1 MTPLSEPH
9 QSFQSFQ
16 ALKPIGVYGGTF
28 DPIHF
33 GHLRP
38 NLELCEYFDMQEVR
52 FIPAFIPPH
61 RNQPASSAQLRKQ
74 MVALAIASESR
85 FVLDK
90 RELQRGGPSYMIDT
104 LKSLRADFAGHPLC
118 LLLGMDAF
126 MGINTWYHWQEL
138 LDYAHIIVSQRPD
151 TDFGQRYKWPSEIVD
166 FYQHHQ
172 GDKKQVQS
180 RLQGVISLQAVT
192 QLAISATDIRNRLK
206 NHQSVRYLMP
216 DSVINLIEY
225 HHLYT

>member
-1 MTPLSEPH
+1 MTHVSDPSPLSQP
-9 QSFQSFQ
+9 
-16 ALKPIGVYGGTF
+16 LKPIGVYGGTF
-28 DPIHF
+28 DPIHY

-38 NLELCEYFDMQEVR
+38 NLELCEFFDMQEVR

-61 RNQPASSAQLRKQ
+61 REAPASSAQLRRE
-74 MVALAIASESR
+74 MVALAIASEVR
-85 FVLDK
+85 FILDE
-90 RELQRGGPSYMIDT
+90 RELQRGGPSYMVDT
-104 LKSLRADFAGHPLC
+104 LKSLRADFPDNPLC

-126 MGINTWYHWQEL
+126 LGINHWYHWQEL

-151 TDFGQRYKWPSEIVD
+151 SGFEQPQHWPQEIAD
-166 FYQHHQ
+166 FYQHNK
-172 GDKKQVQS
+172 GDKEQVQNH
-180 RLQGVISLQAVT
+180 LQGVISLQPVT

-216 DSVINLIEY
+216 DNVINLIEY

>member
-1 MTPLSEPH
+1 MSRSSEL
-9 QSFQSFQ
+9 
-16 ALKPIGVYGGTF
+16 LKPVGVYGGTF
-28 DPIHF
+28 DPIHY

-38 NLELCEYFDMQEVR
+38 NLELCECFNMQEVR
-52 FIPAFIPPH
+52 FIPAFLPPH
-61 RNQPASSAQLRKQ
+61 REQPATSAKLRRE
-74 MVALAIASESR
+74 MTALAIESESR
-85 FVLDK
+85 FVLDE
-90 RELQRGGPSYMIDT
+90 RELERGGPSYMVDT
-104 LKSLRADFAGHPLC
+104 LKSLRTDFPQNPLC

-126 MGINTWYHWQEL
+126 LGINHWYHWQKL

-151 TDFGQRYKWPSEIVD
+151 TDFGQQDKWPKEIVQL
-166 FYQHHQ
+166 YRSHK
-172 GDKKQVQS
+172 GSREQVQME
-180 RLQGVISLQAVT
+180 LQGRIRLEPVT